1 MNILK
6 NLLVVAILSTISAC
20 GGGSTESSRSSSV
33 SKVLAVGDSIGEG
46 YGGVNAWPDLVR
58 AKANVPVVNYSRGGR
73 HAAFSVSTVRFAI
86 DREKPSHLLI
96 LLGTNDSNR
105 GSVSGATNA
114 MRQIVAYAIANNVVP
129 IVGTVPPRN
138 SKSRQISSNYRALG
152 APIAD
157 IEVAFGSG
165 AGLFQSDGIHP
176 NNTGQEVIANTFA
189 SALNAN

>member
-6 NLLVVAILSTISAC
+6 NLLLVAIVSTIAAC
-20 GGGSTESSRSSSV
+20 GGGSTESSRSSNV

-46 YGGVNAWPDLVR
+46 YGGVSAWPDLVR
-58 AKANVPVVNYSRGGR
+58 AKAGVPVVNYSRGGR

-86 DREKPSHLLI
+86 DREKPSHLII

-138 SKSRQISSNYRALG
+138 SKSRQISANYRAISG
-152 APIAD
+152 AKIAD

-176 NNTGQEVIANTFA
+176 NNAGQEVIANTFV
-189 SALNAN
+189 SAL